1 MTFDQTSN
9 SNRPNAENADLEHRM
24 RRTLG
29 VHAPNQGQRRRFA
42 QDGDV
47 PVVINNRR
55 DAERDAGEA
64 AMQAEREARQQAE
77 RLLTAAQAM
86 IRDLQTKLA
95 HAEMSLSETREAVH
109 RSDQRVKALEA
120 TRAEQKAVD
129 EVAEQ
134 QKAKEGV
141 ARTAAKTT
149 LKDKRRNERSTP
161 FAKVPPGLTVS
172 RFAENQKPV
181 DWWSKRE
188 KRK

>member
-9 SNRPNAENADLEHRM
+9 SSRPNADLEHRM

-47 PVVINNRR
+47 QVVVNNRR

-64 AMQAEREARQQAE
+64 AIQAEREARQQAE
-77 RLLTAAQAM
+77 RLLTAAQAT

-109 RSDQRVKALEA
+109 RSDLRVKALEA
-120 TRAEQKAVD
+120 TRGEQRA
-129 EVAEQ
+129 
-134 QKAKEGV
+134 
-141 ARTAAKTT
+141 
-149 LKDKRRNERSTP
+149 TP
-161 FAKVPPGLTVS
+161 FTKLQPAPPAS
-172 RFAENQKPV
+172 RFAENQEPV
-181 DWWSKRE
+181 DWWSKHQ
-188 KRK
+188 KRR

>member
-9 SNRPNAENADLEHRM
+9 SSRPNAENADLEHRM

-42 QDGDV
+42 QEGDV

-64 AMQAEREARQQAE
+64 AMQKEREARQQAE
-77 RLLTAAQAM
+77 RLLTAAQAT

-120 TRAEQKAVD
+120 TRPEQRPVD
-129 EVAEQ
+129 EVAEH

-141 ARTAAKTT
+141 ARTAAKTS
-149 LKDKRRNERSTP
+149 LQDKRRKERSTP
-161 FAKVPPGLTVS
+161 PAKVQPGPTVS

-181 DWWSKRE
+181 DWWSKQE